1 MRKNVPPIHAYR
13 LFLVIAINISAGFL
27 TVSARQLEVV
37 AHRGANNLAP
47 ENTFAAAQKCVQ
59 LGVDYVEVDV
69 RTSRDGV
76 MYNIHDGTLDRTTNG
91 TGLIAER
98 DASYIDSLDAGSWFS
113 PEFSN
118 EKVPRLDAF
127 LKRFSGRIK
136 VYFDVKDADLKA
148 LLKLIYATGYER
160 DCFFWFSNDERAKE
174 LRSLDPTIPLKM
186 NAVDVDGL
194 RAVLP
199 YNPQLIEYRLQ
210 NLTPAFVEFCRAHNL
225 KLMAHALHEGAE
237 KDYPDILASAAD
249 MVNLDRADEMIAL
262 LNKANGEDPIR
273 MTLEFNGGKREYFVR
288 LPMDFDPKKTY
299 WPLVSVHG
307 GNGNGKTHFLAKGVR
322 QEANRQGLD
331 AVVIS
336 PSFSNEDFQAS
347 RFPDLGEG
355 AFLEAVLKDVRA
367 KYRLE
372 EKILITGYSRG
383 GQFSHR
389 FALRNP
395 DQVAAAAPCASGTWT
410 TPVGH
415 LLIEA
420 IGEVEDPE
428 NYLVKTKDLS
438 EVPERLH
445 GMFNARVASAAG
457 LKAARGSKSVPFL
470 VMCGSLDTR
479 WDIARSFAVN
489 LRQLGYEVETS
500 WPRTPHGSR
509 SRQEFEWEF
518 EKYSQDVVRFFKRVL
533 GP

>member
-1 MRKNVPPIHAYR
+1 MKISRI
-13 LFLVIAINISAGFL
+13 LCFLLLISTACTYG
-27 TVSARQLEVV
+27 RQLEIV
-37 AHRGANNLAP
+37 AHRGANHLAP

-76 MYNIHDGTLDRTTNG
+76 MYNFHDKTLDRTTNG
-91 TGLIAER
+91 TGAIAER
-98 DASYIDSLDAGSWFS
+98 DSSYIDALDAGSWFGA
-113 PEFSN
+113 EFAG
-118 EKVPRLDAF
+118 EKVPRLEAF

-136 VYFDVKDADLKA
+136 VYFDVKDADLKP
-148 LLKLIYATGYER
+148 LLALIYETGYER
-160 DCFFWFSNDERAKE
+160 DCFFWFSNDDRAKE
-174 LRSLDPTIPLKM
+174 LRSLDPNIALKM

-210 NLTPAFVEFCRAHNL
+210 NLTPAFVDFCREHNL

-249 MVNLDRADEMIAL
+249 MVNLDRADKMIAL
-262 LNKANGEDPIR
+262 LNKANGEDPVR
-273 MTLEFNGGKREYFVR
+273 MTLRFGGKKREYFVR
-288 LPMDFDPKKTY
+288 LPLDFDPKKTY

-307 GNGNGKTHFLAKGVR
+307 GNGNGRTHFLAKGVR

-331 AVVIS
+331 AIVIS

-355 AFLEAVLKDVRA
+355 AFLETVLKDVRA
-367 KYRLE
+367 KYQLQD
-372 EKILITGYSRG
+372 KILITGYSRG

-395 DQVAAAAPCASGTWT
+395 EQVLVAAPCASGTWT
-410 TPVGH
+410 TPDGR
-415 LLIEA
+415 LLIE
-420 IGEVEDPE
+420 GVGTVEDPAS
-428 NYLVKTKDLS
+428 YLTETSDLS
-438 EVPERLH
+438 QVPERLH
-445 GMFNARVASAAG
+445 AMFNERVAGAAG
-457 LKAARGSKSVPFL
+457 LKAAEDSKAVPFL

-479 WDIARSFAVN
+479 WDIARAFAER
-489 LRQLGYEVETS
+489 LRMGGYRVETS
-500 WPRTPHGSR
+500 WPRTPHGGR
-509 SRQEFEWEF
+509 SKAEFEWEF
-518 EKYSQDVVRFFKRVL
+518 EKYSREVVRFFKRVTKKNEAAK
-533 GP
+533 